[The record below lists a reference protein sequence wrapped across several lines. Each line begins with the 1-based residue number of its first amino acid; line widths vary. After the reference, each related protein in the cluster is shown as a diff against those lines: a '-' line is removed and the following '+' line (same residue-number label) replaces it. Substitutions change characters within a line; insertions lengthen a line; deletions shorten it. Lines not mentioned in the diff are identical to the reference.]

1 MLKDKNVKEN
11 MTQRIKAFI
20 VLLAATVATAGTAW
34 GQSNE
39 TLGYINYTQGS
50 DDGGTLTFYRMSTA
64 YVYDEIAITNGKSAA
79 IPIAAPNEKTVT
91 LIPEKDGGNNIGYRI
106 YFKFTPDGRH
116 IICKNKDSFNEEKV
130 KFTVEVTTGTGDH
143 MNAPRRAPGL
153 GDDIPVSEFGG
164 GLFYFIMPA
173 DPNLNVT
180 ISVVSAPEKPKLGDE
195 GYDHH
200 DYIDASGNVVNTAAL
215 KDGDNNPVPVYWLD
229 GTEPVL
235 GVSGKTTWYYCSGI
249 HDYGSLPF
257 LGDVCIILGDE
268 KVQYSGQK
276 YDGAMLSSLGLG
288 SDDKTLT
295 LLTASGATGCLNA
308 NTFHG
313 SLIIP
318 NRYFVYS
325 SSNGYNTDGMYGIRN
340 GSATVAITGD
350 ALNALTR
357 VGYLRPFAGRIV
369 SLTGDYVAVDLN
381 PNTYDYRLSD
391 AHVGNT
397 NYYIYR
403 DPVQTVTLNK
413 ILEEGMSIDSGKS
426 IEWSINSVTFTDN
439 INEATGDE
447 ELSLT
452 ANLGDAVATNAYD
465 YVYQGALRN
474 QDNHYAS
481 FTMPASGDVNV
492 SMSLNPF
499 TQPGGYCGN
508 SSVNGGKNLVW
519 TVTDEGTGTDKV
531 RTLTIKKNPDD
542 TAISGQTDFTMADY
556 ASADAQPWKSYRSE
570 VASAVIGS
578 DVTSIG
584 SNAFNGCTN
593 LATVTVNRYDGTA
606 NAANP
611 ITTLGT
617 DAFNGCTAL
626 TTIIVPA
633 AALQSYYNATSW
645 ASYNTKLVASGSCG
659 KTESDHVTWTL
670 TRLATGYEVATAW
683 EDVEPYNPTATTTVP
698 AYKLTISGTGAM
710 ADYDGEGVTT
720 PWAAADFFFYDE
732 GATYESYSD
741 KSAITELEIG
751 AGITALGANAF
762 TGLTNLK
769 SLTIADG
776 SALTTIAPADFAG
789 NLTTVSLPT
798 TVTTI
803 DLKNDPM
810 VLDYAINY
818 AAWHAYHER
827 FTTVGGYCGT
837 TANNADGENLSWTLT
852 WKGEAADDNGN
863 YPLTLTITGTGAM
876 ADYGDSYET
885 QAPWK
890 GFFTILSPLPDGL
903 TSIGNYAFYN
913 CKFATVA
920 IPASVTSIGK
930 FAFRDCAIRG
940 TLDIPASVTSIGEYA
955 FQNCSGL
962 TAVNIPGAKDNEGN
976 ALTNIGQ
983 AAFRDNPNLATVNL
997 GDGVKDIQNNA
1008 FSGTGITEVTIPAS
1022 VEFIGFCA
1030 FASCPSLKT
1039 VRTNRGE
1046 DGSITEFGYNDSN
1059 TYGQFG
1065 YCDALTTIIVPAKAL
1080 LSYLGA
1086 DGWSAYA
1093 DKVMSTGYCGKKF
1106 YNSEPPYD
1114 LVADYTTNLIWTL
1127 SAIAKTTD
1135 QGMTLETVTVDD
1147 KVLAALKLTVSANT
1161 ADPVNADAEGA
1172 FDMADSS
1179 IGGSDI
1185 PSVYPWGTS
1194 FDDYVLAI
1202 HDIVIKDG
1210 VTSIGNETFRFP
1222 DAMENINAT
1231 IGKDVKTID
1240 SEAFHSSHLANVTF
1254 AENSALETI
1263 GYKAFKNTSLTN
1275 ITIPAS
1281 VKTIGDY
1288 AFQYCGQLATVTFE
1302 DSSEKPSQLTTIVGN
1317 AFERTKITT
1326 ITLPKSV
1333 TDIEGAFRGCTTLQ
1347 TVNFAADATIE
1358 TIGYGAFL
1366 GCTSLQSITIPASVT
1381 MIENDVFLNC
1391 TSLSAVNFAE
1401 GSALKTV
1408 SASAFDGCTKLTETN
1423 YVLNLPTTVT
1433 DVFSPRPSH
1442 LVSCLAAK
1450 LWSNATEKLSCS
1462 GKCGVED
1469 LDYETETVKNSPDNV
1484 QFTMRSNG
1492 TLSDNSP
1499 ALRMNIYKN
1508 SENPTGTDFSIADCS
1523 DAESTRWADARTNL
1537 TAVVIEDGVEGIG
1550 NNAFNGCSAL
1560 TTFRVMP
1567 TTAPA
1572 LGSGVFDGCTAL
1584 TYIIAPANYKTA
1596 DGWKSEGIVE
1606 KLRADREDLFTGGTE
1621 WMTWCGD
1628 FDWSAPAGCKVYVVG
1643 SVDESTVTLTAL
1655 TETANADRTEGEENA
1670 EGIRIPAYTP
1680 VILQKTDANAT
1691 GLQARFAKVGTV
1703 PASGY
1708 NATTGL
1714 VTKAETGFSMLGA
1727 ATDDPVSNSITEGYS
1742 YALFDG
1748 EFLKIDDSTLDIPA
1762 HRCILTLPEPLSAPR
1777 LHININGEAT
1787 SLSEAKEDSSLFTL
1801 HSSLSGWYTLDGRK
1815 LDKQPTTKGLY
1826 IYKGKK
1832 VVIK

>member
-1 MLKDKNVKEN
+1 MLKDKNMKEN

-64 YVYDEIAITNGKSAA
+64 YVDDEIAITNGKSAA

-91 LIPEKDGGNNIGYRI
+91 LIPEKVGGNNIGYRI

-268 KVQYSGQK
+268 KVQYSGNV
-276 YDGAMLSSLGLG
+276 YNGAMLSTSGSGVLG

-350 ALNALTR
+350 ALNALNAK
-357 VGYLRPFAGRIV
+357 YLRPFAGRIV
-369 SLTGDYVAVDLN
+369 SLTGDYVAVDPD
-381 PNTYDYRLSD
+381 PNNEYDYRLSD

-426 IEWSINSVTFTDN
+426 IEWSINGVTFTDN

-452 ANLGDAVATNAYD
+452 ANLGDAVPTNAYNYID
-465 YVYQGALRN
+465 GQGALRN

-492 SMSLNPF
+492 SLSLNPF

-570 VASAVIGS
+570 VVSAVIGS

-611 ITTLGT
+611 ITTFGT

-645 ASYNTKLVASGSCG
+645 ANYKTLLIASGSCG

-670 TRLATGYEVATAW
+670 TRLTTGFKVATAW
-683 EDVEPYNPTATTTVP
+683 NMETEEETAWTTIP

-710 ADYDGEGVTT
+710 ADYNNANET
-720 PWAAADFFFYDE
+720 PWAVANP
-732 GATYESYSD
+732 SYSIEPSNDPTAALAVLAD
-741 KSAITELEIG
+741 KSVITELEIG

-762 TGLTNLK
+762 TGLSNLT
-769 SLTIADG
+769 SLTIATG

-789 NLTTVSLPT
+789 NHTTVTLPT

-803 DLKNDPM
+803 DLKNDPAA
-810 VLDYAINY
+810 LDGALRN
-818 AAWHAYHER
+818 AAWHNYHDK
-827 FTTVGGYCGT
+827 FKTVGGYCGT
-837 TANNADGENLSWTLT
+837 TANDADGENLSWTLA

-876 ADYGDSYET
+876 ADYTIDNA
-885 QAPWK
+885 APW
-890 GFFTILSPLPDGL
+890 GTYPDVLSLPEGL
-903 TSIGNYAFYN
+903 TYIGTCAFYYCN
-913 CKFATVA
+913 FET
-920 IPASVTSIGK
+920 
-930 FAFRDCAIRG
+930 
-940 TLDIPASVTSIGEYA
+940 
-955 FQNCSGL
+955 
-962 TAVNIPGAKDNEGN
+962 
-976 ALTNIGQ
+976 
-983 AAFRDNPNLATVNL
+983 
-997 GDGVKDIQNNA
+997 
-1008 FSGTGITEVTIPAS
+1008 VTIPAS
-1022 VEFIGFCA
+1022 VTYINSRA
-1030 FASCPSLKT
+1030 FERATKAVTFAENSQLTTLYGYTFQGCDLTSVTIPASVTTIASAFKDCSKLEQVTFAEGSDPLVMGETFALCTSLEAIDIPARATSIDYRTFNRCSNLKT
-1039 VRTNRGE
+1039 VTMLG
-1046 DGSITEFGYNDSN
+1046 N
-1059 TYGQFG
+1059 TPPTLETGTFDT
-1065 YCDALTTIIVPAKAL
+1065 CTSLETILVPAKAL

-1093 DKVMSTGYCGKKF
+1093 DKVISTGYCGKD
-1106 YNSEPPYD
+1106 NTE
-1114 LVADYTTNLIWTL
+1114 TTDVDESHNLIWTL
-1127 SAIAKTTD
+1127 SAITKTTD

-1161 ADPVNADAEGA
+1161 ADPVNPDAEGA
-1172 FDMADSS
+1172 FDMADC
-1179 IGGSDI
+1179 I
-1185 PSVYPWGTS
+1185 PGQDGNPAIFPYGTS
-1194 FDDYVLAI
+1194 DDEYVYAI
-1202 HDIVIKDG
+1202 RDIVIKDG
-1210 VTSIGNETFRFP
+1210 VTGIGYMGFSISNP
-1222 DAMENINAT
+1222 KNNITNAT
-1231 IGKDVKTID
+1231 FGKDVKTTG
-1240 SEAFHSSHLANVTF
+1240 SWAFHGSHLANVTF

-1263 GYKAFKNTSLTN
+1263 GDKTFKNTSLTN

-1281 VKTIGDY
+1281 VKTIGGN
-1288 AFQYCGQLATVTFE
+1288 AFESSNLATVTIE
-1302 DSSEKPSQLTTIVGN
+1302 DSSEKPSQLTTIADN

-1333 TDIEGAFRGCTTLQ
+1333 KDIYHAFRGCTTLQ

-1358 TIGYGAFL
+1358 AIGYCAFY
-1366 GCTSLQSITIPASVT
+1366 GCTALQSITIPASVT
-1381 MIENDVFLNC
+1381 MIESYVFQDC

-1408 SASAFDGCTKLTETN
+1408 SASAFDGCTTLTQN
-1423 YVLNLPTTVT
+1423 DYVLTLPTTVT
-1433 DVFSPRPSH
+1433 DVFASRPSH

-1492 TLSDNSP
+1492 TLNDGSP

-1508 SENPTGTDFSIADCS
+1508 TENPTGTDFSIADCS
-1523 DAESTRWADARTNL
+1523 DAESTRWADVRTNL

-1596 DGWKSEGIVE
+1596 DGWQSEGIVE
-1606 KLRADREDLFTGGTE
+1606 KLRADREDLFTNGTE
-1621 WMTWCGD
+1621 WMTWCSD
-1628 FDWSAPAGCKVYVVG
+1628 FDWSAPAGCSVYVVSG
-1643 SVDESTVTLTAL
+1643 VDEHTVTLTAL
-1655 TETANADRTEGEENA
+1655 TETANADRTVGEENA
-1670 EGIRIPAYTP
+1670 EGILIPAYTP

-1691 GLQARFAKVGTV
+1691 GLQARFTKVGTAPDYV
-1703 PASGY
+1703 DVY
-1708 NATTGL
+1708 DATTGL
-1714 VTKAETGFSMLGA
+1714 VTQEGYGFTFVGA
-1727 ATDDPVSNSITEGYS
+1727 TTADVEDCITAGYS

-1748 EFLKIDDSTLDIPA
+1748 EFLKIDDSSLSIPA

-1815 LDKQPTTKGLY
+1815 LDKQPTVKGLY